1 MTRFATAM
9 NAWNTADF
17 TAAIKAELELLGPH
31 GLPLQQGLTRG
42 SQVTDSPVS
51 AVIISATEEADSVRV
66 RAGIFYSGIIAGCSC
81 ADDPT
86 PVDETTEY
94 CELLVVIQKETLEAC
109 IVPYR
114 D

>member
-1 MTRFATAM
+1 MTCFATAM
-9 NAWNTADF
+9 NAWNSPDF

-42 SQVTDSPVS
+42 SYVTDSPIS
-51 AVIISATEEADSVRV
+51 AVIISVTEEKDSVRV
-66 RAGIFYSGIIAGCSC
+66 MAGIFYSGIIAGCSC

-86 PVDETTEY
+86 PIDETTEY
-94 CELLVVIQKETLEAC
+94 CELLVVIEKATLEAR
-109 IVPYR
+109 IVPYP